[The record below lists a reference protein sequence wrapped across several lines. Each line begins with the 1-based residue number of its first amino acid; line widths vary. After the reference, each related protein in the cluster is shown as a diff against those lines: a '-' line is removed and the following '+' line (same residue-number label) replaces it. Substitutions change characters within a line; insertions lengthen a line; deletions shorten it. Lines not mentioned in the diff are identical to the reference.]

1 MPEGAARCVLRTL
14 FPADRQ
20 LRQHYG
26 VKLMTVSMLLING
39 AALFMTIYFHLGQF
53 VSWVSLYKTVYVQA
67 ISICTSG

>member
-1 MPEGAARCVLRTL
+1 
-14 FPADRQ
+14 
-20 LRQHYG
+20 
-26 VKLMTVSMLLING
+26 MTVSMLLING